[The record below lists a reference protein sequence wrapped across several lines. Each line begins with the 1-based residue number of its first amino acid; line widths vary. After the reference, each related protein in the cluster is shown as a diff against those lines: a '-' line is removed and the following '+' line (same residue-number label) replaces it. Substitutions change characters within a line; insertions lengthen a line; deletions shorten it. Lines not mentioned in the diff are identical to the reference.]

1 MESLTFV
8 RRYWTWGIPL
18 LAAFGARLV
27 FVAQTRDHTPSV
39 FTDSGV
45 FLEIAAQPFSI
56 DHLFY
61 PKPLLVPAL
70 YRLVDADPWRIVG
83 MQQEFAFW
91 SWLALG
97 LALYAVLE
105 RWPARI
111 AGLAVALVFLFAPV
125 RLGWTGAV
133 LSESFNDSLMALSI
147 AALIALGGVLT
158 RMPRETEQQAT
169 LRQMVAL
176 IGIGGLTTAL
186 IAWLLARDTNAV
198 TLIAAAPVAVV
209 LAWSGGRG
217 WRWAASG
224 AAAVALLAGV
234 AVLWTA
240 QVELPRAMGITLY
253 DSWSPEM
260 RPRGQYPMA
269 NNIFVRVLPDP
280 EARAYFVARGMP
292 MADALDPLREPPW
305 VPEWNWDTRLLR
317 DAEWAPFRDWLVA
330 DGTRTYVGWLARHPL
345 DRVAEVSGDL
355 GEIFKPAIVDFYMPG
370 GWDRPVWSPTE
381 STVVLLII
389 ALAGFASLWRPR
401 RHLLAALALCLVW
414 SGAIGVLAGYYG
426 DGIEIER
433 HTYGSAQ
440 QVLLGL
446 ALATVASL
454 EVPPIDADS
463 RLGRA
468 LARLART
475 S

>member
-18 LAAFGARLV
+18 LAAVGARLV

-39 FTDSGV
+39 FTDSAV
-45 FLEIAAQPFSI
+45 FAEIAAQPFSI
-56 DHLFY
+56 DHVFY

-70 YRLVDADPWRIVG
+70 YRVVDADPWRIVG

-97 LALYAVLE
+97 LALYAVLD

-111 AGLAVALVFLFAPV
+111 AGLGVAIVFLFAPV
-125 RLGWTGAV
+125 RLGWAGAV
-133 LSESFNDSLMALSI
+133 LSESLNDSLMVLGI
-147 AALIALGGVLT
+147 AALIALGGLLT
-158 RMPRETEQQAT
+158 RMPAETERQTT
-169 LRQMVAL
+169 LRQAVAL
-176 IGIGGLTTAL
+176 VGVGGIATVLA
-186 IAWLLARDTNAV
+186 AWLLARDTNAI
-198 TLIAAAPVAVV
+198 TLIAAAPVATI
-209 LAWSGGRG
+209 LAWSAGRG
-217 WRWAASG
+217 WRWAAS
-224 AAAVALLAGV
+224 AVAAVALLAGV

-317 DAEWAPFRDWLVA
+317 DAEWAPFRAWLVE
-330 DGTRTYVGWLARHPL
+330 DGTQTYVGWLARHPL
-345 DRVAEVSGDL
+345 DRVAEVSDDL

-370 GWDRPVWSPTE
+370 GWERRGWSPTE
-381 STVVLLII
+381 STAIFVI
-389 ALAGFASLWRPR
+389 LAGTGLVSLWRPR
-401 RHLLAALALCLVW
+401 RYALAALALCLVW
-414 SGAIGVLAGYYG
+414 SGLIGILAAYYG

-454 EVPPIDADS
+454 EVLPIDADS
-463 RLGRA
+463 RLGRTV
-468 LARLART
+468 ARLART